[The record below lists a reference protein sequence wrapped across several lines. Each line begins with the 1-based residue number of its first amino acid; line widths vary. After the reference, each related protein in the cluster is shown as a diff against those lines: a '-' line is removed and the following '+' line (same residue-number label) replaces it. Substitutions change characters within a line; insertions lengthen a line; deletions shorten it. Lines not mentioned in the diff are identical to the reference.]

1 MNKRKLISL
10 ILSLTLTVGILS
22 GCGSG
27 TNSSTSK
34 SDSVE
39 ITNVSYDPTRELYEE
54 YNDVFADYWKEK
66 TGQDVV
72 VTQSHGGS
80 GKQARSVIEGNEAD
94 VVTLALAHDVTAIEN
109 AGLIDSGWINKL

>member
-54 YNDVFADYWKEK
+54 YNDVFADYWK
-66 TGQDVV
+66 
-72 VTQSHGGS
+72 
-80 GKQARSVIEGNEAD
+80 
-94 VVTLALAHDVTAIEN
+94 
-109 AGLIDSGWINKL
+109 AGTFSN

>member
-54 YNDVFADYWKEK
+54 YMMYL
-66 TGQDVV
+66 QII
-72 VTQSHGGS
+72 
-80 GKQARSVIEGNEAD
+80 GKK
-94 VVTLALAHDVTAIEN
+94 
-109 AGLIDSGWINKL
+109 KLDKM